1 MASRAVFELV
11 ERLMVTAKAFNR
23 VREQLVHPARIHCP
37 TQRHVTNTGLE
48 GRFAITLPSRS
59 FLQRQKVWGEGET
72 RAGRIAGV
80 EKEQLPQ
87 LPFWRTWTGEA
98 VGLAGGTLFFE
109 AAKNARR
116 LRK

>member
-48 GRFAITLPSRS
+48 VL
-59 FLQRQKVWGEGET
+59 
-72 RAGRIAGV
+72 
-80 EKEQLPQ
+80 
-87 LPFWRTWTGEA
+87 A
-98 VGLAGGTLFFE
+98 VGHHSTEQKFSS
-109 AAKNARR
+109 AAKS
-116 LRK
+116 LG